1 MMITM
6 AAAWYYRL
14 PLSDYIAYCAVLC
27 IALETV
33 SQLETVLKDFGR
45 IMPEARLCQP
55 ILDAQ
60 PEDVQSQQFV
70 THVEG
75 TISISNTP
83 NPGES
88 GGCSID
94 VNLEVLYQQLL
105 PRLRAEFVSR
115 NALPEALGNVT
126 GNSVKMQNGQ
136 LEVNKQYFDDQRNY
150 DNNVFSS

>member
-1 MMITM
+1 MLTPFDVN
-6 AAAWYYRL
+6 A
-14 PLSDYIAYCAVLC
+14 
-27 IALETV
+27 
-33 SQLETVLKDFGR
+33 
-45 IMPEARLCQP
+45 P
-55 ILDAQ
+55 ILFFPVRWAN
-60 PEDVQSQQFV
+60 SV
-70 THVEG
+70 TNWLNGLFSRSG
-75 TISISNTP
+75 TIDISNTP
-83 NPGES
+83 DPGEG

-94 VNLEVLYQQLL
+94 VNIENLYQQLL